1 MIGSEE
7 RLSPAR
13 VRSHPSATPPTRARH
28 VVTVF
33 AVTLA
38 VITYIDRVCISQAAP
53 AIRSDLGMSAIEMGW
68 AFTAFA
74 WAYALFEVPGGWFGD
89 RIGPRRVLMRIVV
102 WWSFFTAATGW
113 IWNLPSLLVT
123 RSLFGVGEAG
133 CFPNLTRVFT
143 TWLPVRERE
152 RAQAILW
159 LSSRWGAALTPLLVA
174 YLLRFISW
182 RRAFEL
188 FGLIGMLWAIAFYTW
203 YRDDPSAHRGVNRS
217 ELAML
222 PPSRETAVVH
232 GPIPWRTLLTNPTIW
247 LLCAQYVCLAYG
259 WWFYITWLPTYLSEA
274 RGTGAMEGALL
285 AGMPLLLGGIGCIV
299 SAALTPALTR
309 MTSSVSMA
317 RRILAVTGFAG
328 ASISS
333 FVFTSI
339 EDPMSAM
346 LVLSVAS
353 FFNDFVMPPAWAA
366 CMDVGGRYSGTVSG
380 AMNMMG
386 GIAGGCSPLVVG
398 YLLAWT
404 SQGWIFTFYVSAAIY
419 LMGAL
424 CWLFLDTDT
433 PIEGPISAR
442 RAA

>member
-1 MIGSEE
+1 MIGKRE
-7 RLSPAR
+7 RRSDGR
-13 VRSHPSATPPTRARH
+13 VHRHPSAVAPTRARH

-33 AVTLA
+33 AATLA

-53 AIRSDLGMSAIEMGW
+53 DIRQELGLSAIQMGW
-68 AFTAFA
+68 AFTAFV
-74 WAYALFEVPGGWFGD
+74 WAYALFEVPGGLLGD
-89 RIGPRRVLMRIVV
+89 RLGPRRVLMRIVM

-113 IWNLPSLLVT
+113 IWSLPSLLVT

-143 TWLPVRERE
+143 TWLPVGERE

-159 LSSRWGAALTPLLVA
+159 LSSRWGAALTPLIVA

-188 FGLIGMLWAIAFYTW
+188 FGVIGMVWAVAFYYW
-203 YRDDPSAHRGVNRS
+203 YRDDPGTHPGVNRS

-222 PPSRETAVVH
+222 PPSRETAVVR
-232 GPIPWRTLLTNPTIW
+232 GPVPWRTLISRPAIW
-247 LLCAQYVCLAYG
+247 LLCAQYVCLGYG
-259 WWFYITWLPTYLSEA
+259 WYFYITWLPTYLSEA
-274 RGTGAMEGALL
+274 RGTGPMEGALL
-285 AGMPLLLGGIGCIV
+285 AGLPLLLGGLGCIV
-299 SAALTPALTR
+299 SAALTPVLTR
-309 MTSSVSMA
+309 VTSSVSVA
-317 RRILAVTGFAG
+317 RRILAVTGFTL
-328 ASISS
+328 ASVLS
-333 FVFTSI
+333 FVFTRI
-339 EDPMSAM
+339 QDPMSAM
-346 LVLSVAS
+346 LVLSLAS

-366 CMDVGGRYSGTVSG
+366 CMDIGGRYSGTVSG

-404 SQGWIFTFYVSAAIY
+404 SDGWIVTFYISAAIY
-419 LMGAL
+419 LMGGL
-424 CWLFLDTDT
+424 CWLFLDTQT
-433 PIEGPISAR
+433 PIEGPVTAR